1 MIRKFKD
8 LLNQYLY
15 NTHVVFNFRIDDP
28 ANRNIWMNLE
38 TQQAQEIVTNTKKN
52 NNNKLQQQERR
63 QQQQSYEHSLLYIY

>member
-38 TQQAQEIVTNTKKN
+38 T
-52 NNNKLQQQERR
+52 
-63 QQQQSYEHSLLYIY
+63 